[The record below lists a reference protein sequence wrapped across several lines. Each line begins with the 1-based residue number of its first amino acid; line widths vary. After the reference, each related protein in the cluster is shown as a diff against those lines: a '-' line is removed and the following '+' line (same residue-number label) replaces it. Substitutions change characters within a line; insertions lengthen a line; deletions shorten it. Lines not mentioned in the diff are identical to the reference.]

1 MTGLTPAKQ
10 RVAAAYSL
18 AADGYDGPAMGFWQR
33 FGNQLVDL
41 SEPKPGDRVLD
52 LCCGSGASAL
62 AAARKVGPTGRVL
75 GIDISE
81 NLLTLAR
88 SKANRDALSWTDFEL
103 ADAEHLA
110 VPEQAFDV
118 GQCAFG
124 VFFFED
130 MTAPI
135 RTLLRAVRPGGSIV
149 VAIWG
154 EGFWE
159 PQNTVFDERIRRHRP
174 DLYKG
179 FQAWYRIS
187 TAADL
192 AVLLTTAGAT
202 NVTVHTEHA
211 VHLVSG
217 VEGWWQ
223 VMWGSGYRGT
233 LSQLTPTELAAVH
246 EEHMQE
252 IQPLVDG
259 DGRLALAVPV
269 HFGVAQVPDR

>member
-1 MTGLTPAKQ
+1 MLRDMSSGGGSVQARLERQ
-10 RVAAAYSL
+10 RSRKFA
-18 AADGYDGPAMGFWQR
+18 GIR
-33 FGNQLVDL
+33 FGVVILFLL
-41 SEPKPGDRVLD
+41 SVTV
-52 LCCGSGASAL
+52 A
-62 AAARKVGPTGRVL
+62 
-75 GIDISE
+75 I
-81 NLLTLAR
+81 
-88 SKANRDALSWTDFEL
+88 
-103 ADAEHLA
+103 
-110 VPEQAFDV
+110 
-118 GQCAFG
+118 G

-233 LSQLTPTELAAVH
+233 LSQLTPTELTAVH